1 MARDGGEVDRT
12 SDEVEQYPSALRG
25 PIASEVRRLR
35 DGILALDDRI
45 TEHIKW
51 KAPSFVVSG
60 EDRVTFALRPGRG
73 LEVILHRGVAV
84 RADTATFRFDHDSGI
99 VRWASPDRGIVSLAD
114 ASAIAA
120 HRDVLLALIRRWID
134 A

>member
-1 MARDGGEVDRT
+1 MNRHT
-12 SDEVEQYPSALRG
+12 PEVEEYLADLDHPLATG
-25 PIASEVRRLR
+25 VRSLR
-35 DGILALDDRI
+35 DEILALDDRI

-51 KAPSFVVSG
+51 KAPSFVVGG

-84 RADTATFRFDHDSGI
+84 RADTAAFRFSDDSGI
-99 VRWASPDRGIVSLAD
+99 VRWATPDRGIVSLAD
-114 ASAIAA
+114 ARAIED
-120 HRDVLLALIRRWID
+120 RRETLLHLIRRWID